1 MKVLLVSDAGS
12 IHTKRWASSLK
23 DAGVDI
29 VLFSITPADEG
40 FYSQKDI
47 RLYVFDLFSYKN
59 RKGRG
64 GKKKV
69 IPLFAPLAA
78 HADAVRL
85 LKKVLQE
92 EKPDILHAHYAT
104 SYGLVAALSGF
115 HPLIVSV
122 WGSDVYEFPRLSIL
136 NRMAVEY
143 LLGKADR
150 VLSTSRAMAEETSMY
165 CNGRI
170 GVTPFGVDTEVFRP
184 LQRKD
189 HEGIIFGTVKTMSR
203 KYGIDI
209 LLQAYALMRK
219 QMEENPRESVKTGL
233 VIAGD
238 GPDREDL
245 EMLAENLGIGSETV
259 FTGRIAHDGLPA
271 LYAGI
276 DVAVFLSRAESF
288 GVSAVEAMACGVP
301 VIASDAVGFREIME
315 DGAGVIVPGEDVQA
329 AAGAMFQMAMD
340 TQARSRY
347 GKAGRERVSDRYEW
361 KKNVETMTG
370 EYLACLKTREKHG
383 RS

>member
-104 SYGLVAALSGF
+104 SYGLVAALSGY
-115 HPLIVSV
+115 HPFVLSV
-122 WGSDVYEFPRLSIL
+122 WGSDVYEFPEQSFV
-136 NRMAVEY
+136 NRTAVKY
-143 LLGKADR
+143 MLGKADR
-150 VLSTSRAMAEETSMY
+150 VLSTSRAMAVRTSLY
-165 CNGRI
+165 YKGDI
-170 GVTPFGVDTEVFRP
+170 GITR
-184 LQRKD
+184 
-189 HEGIIFGTVKTMSR
+189 
-203 KYGIDI
+203 
-209 LLQAYALMRK
+209 
-219 QMEENPRESVKTGL
+219 
-233 VIAGD
+233 
-238 GPDREDL
+238 
-245 EMLAENLGIGSETV
+245 SE
-259 FTGRIAHDGLPA
+259 
-271 LYAGI
+271 
-276 DVAVFLSRAESF
+276 
-288 GVSAVEAMACGVP
+288 
-301 VIASDAVGFREIME
+301 
-315 DGAGVIVPGEDVQA
+315 
-329 AAGAMFQMAMD
+329 
-340 TQARSRY
+340 
-347 GKAGRERVSDRYEW
+347 
-361 KKNVETMTG
+361 
-370 EYLACLKTREKHG
+370 
-383 RS
+383 